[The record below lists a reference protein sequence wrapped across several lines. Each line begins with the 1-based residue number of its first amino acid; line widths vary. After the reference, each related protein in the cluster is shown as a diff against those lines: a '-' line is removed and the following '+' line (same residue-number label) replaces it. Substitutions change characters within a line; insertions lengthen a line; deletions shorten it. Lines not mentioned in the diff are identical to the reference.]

1 MSSSV
6 GDRIAQRLP
15 GLWPGG
21 ALALASAAL
30 FGASTPFAK
39 ALLGTTDPWMLAGL
53 LYLGSGIGLLVIH
66 LARRR
71 APTGRKELML
81 QGMDWPWFGAAV
93 FAGGVVGP
101 LLLMLG
107 LALTPASIASLLL
120 TLEGVFTALVAWIVF
135 REHFH
140 WRIGIGMVSI
150 SAGALSLAWTGSVSL
165 EGLAGPLLIAGA
177 CLAWAVDNN
186 LTRKVSL
193 SDPVQI
199 AMLKGLV
206 AGSTN
211 LLLAL
216 TTGGTLP
223 DPISVAF
230 AGIVGFAGFGVSLVL
245 FVTALR
251 HIGTA
256 RTGAYFST
264 APFVGAALA
273 IVVLGEP
280 ATLQILVAGV
290 LMGFGVWLH
299 LTESH
304 AHEHKHEQ
312 IVHAHRHRHDDHHR
326 HEHSPGDPPGDP
338 HTHRHVHEPLG
349 HTHSHYPDAHHA
361 HPH

>member
-1 MSSSV
+1 MSSPV
-6 GDRIAQRLP
+6 GDRIARRLP

-39 ALLGTTDPWMLAGL
+39 VLLGTTDPWMLAGL
-53 LYLGSGIGLLVIH
+53 LYLGSGIGLLAVR
-66 LARRR
+66 LVRRGA
-71 APTGRKELML
+71 APGREEMALRG
-81 QGMDWPWFGAAV
+81 QDWPWFGAAV
-93 FAGGVVGP
+93 VAGGVIGP

-107 LALTPASIASLLL
+107 LALTPAATASLLL
-120 TLEGVFTALVAWIVF
+120 TLEGAFTALVAWVVF

-140 WRIGIGMVSI
+140 WRVGIGMAAI

-177 CLAWAVDNN
+177 GLAWAIDNN

-193 SDPVQI
+193 GDPVQI

-206 AGSTN
+206 AGIAN

-216 TTGGTLP
+216 AAGGALP
-223 DPISVAF
+223 DPISLAL
-230 AGIVGFAGFGVSLVL
+230 AGVVGFAGYGVSLVL

-251 HIGTA
+251 HIGAA
-256 RTGAYFST
+256 RTGAYFAT

-280 ATLQILVAGV
+280 ATPQMLAAGA
-290 LMGFGVWLH
+290 LMGLGVWLH
-299 LTESH
+299 LGESH
-304 AHEHKHEQ
+304 AHAHKHEET
-312 IVHAHRHRHDDHHR
+312 VHAHRHRHDDHHR
-326 HEHSPGDPPGDP
+326 HEHGPDDPPGEP
-338 HTHRHVHEPLG
+338 HTHRHVHAPLE
-349 HTHSHYPDAHHA
+349 HAHAHYPDAHHG
-361 HPH
+361 HSH